1 MRFSTSSARSLVAAL
16 TLFSTVSCVSPPP
29 PTEPLDAKIVEPGE
43 NTALRV
49 DQTVILLDASG
60 SMEASS
66 RFLSTQNL
74 ASSFVAGM
82 PEGGYATAVV
92 IFGGDASE
100 IFGFAPFDRDDLD
113 SAVIDGELLGK
124 STDIP
129 AVLKEVQGL
138 LMGRTGTTAIVLFSD
153 GKAARHGRDLGL
165 EHTLAAAFQLVA
177 ENQGEVC
184 FFTIQSGDDPAGTR
198 LMQSLAA
205 VTGCGRYRHADSLT
219 STASLHE
226 LEQYVFFAALLP
238 AVSAPPPAI
247 VVVQKVDRDGDGVED
262 GTDQCLDTP
271 HFAHVNDFGCWV
283 LDSYTFD
290 TRQFRILDSQYEA
303 LDEVAEV
310 LKMNPELRI
319 RIDGHTDSMGTA
331 QFNQTLSE
339 QRADAVRHYL
349 EATGIDAAR
358 LMTRGFGMS
367 SPLASN
373 NTQEGMATNR
383 RCQLTVLK

>member
-1 MRFSTSSARSLVAAL
+1 M
-16 TLFSTVSCVSPPP
+16 
-29 PTEPLDAKIVEPGE
+29 
-43 NTALRV
+43 
-49 DQTVILLDASG
+49 
-60 SMEASS
+60 
-66 RFLSTQNL
+66 
-74 ASSFVAGM
+74 
-82 PEGGYATAVV
+82 
-92 IFGGDASE
+92 
-100 IFGFAPFDRDDLD
+100 
-113 SAVIDGELLGK
+113 
-124 STDIP
+124 
-129 AVLKEVQGL
+129 
-138 LMGRTGTTAIVLFSD
+138 
-153 GKAARHGRDLGL
+153 
-165 EHTLAAAFQLVA
+165 
-177 ENQGEVC
+177 
-184 FFTIQSGDDPAGTR
+184 
-198 LMQSLAA
+198 
-205 VTGCGRYRHADSLT
+205 
-219 STASLHE
+219 
-226 LEQYVFFAALLP
+226 
-238 AVSAPPPAI
+238 
-247 VVVQKVDRDGDGVED
+247 
-262 GTDQCLDTP
+262 
-271 HFAHVNDFGCWV
+271 NDFGCWV